1 MEKRDI
7 DGMDSSME
15 KEVFLLHQIGEN
27 AKNAEVIL
35 RNLES
40 EKKNQALLLA
50 ADTLTEQAGFLL
62 EENDKDIRQAKE
74 NGMPEGLVDRLL
86 LTEER
91 IRAMAE
97 GLRQIAGLEDPI
109 GEVFRWELWE
119 SFMNP
124 APM

>member
-86 LTEER
+86 LTE
-91 IRAMAE
+91 
-97 GLRQIAGLEDPI
+97 
-109 GEVFRWELWE
+109 
-119 SFMNP
+119 
-124 APM
+124 